1 MTVAQESDLRFVPRR
16 SRGGVPTASRRTPN
30 TCLSVW
36 SARCLLRRMFRLRAV
51 GAQGPPLN
59 AESFDWRVAAQR
71 QGVCYLRFLESTFVL
86 RVLIRRGALALIRG
100 SDVLRG
106 FVCAKQRSSTVCLRR
121 CFGRRVSSRR
131 SPQDSLCLRATTCRK
146 VGYFTLISS
155 TVSCDVPSC
164 ARRQLVALPVARL
177 RRDRVH
183 Q

>member
-1 MTVAQESDLRFVPRR
+1 MKKHKMIGGRYCISLFECSLRFVPRR

-106 FVCAKQRSSTVCLRR
+106 FVCAKQTQLDGLSSAL
-121 CFGRRVSSRR
+121 
-131 SPQDSLCLRATTCRK
+131 LRAPRFFAAIPA
-146 VGYFTLISS
+146 GFALLARDD
-155 TVSCDVPSC
+155 VSQGS
-164 ARRQLVALPVARL
+164 LSYALPLGAVRCLGRCPLAPF
-177 RRDRVH
+177 VV
-183 Q
+183 